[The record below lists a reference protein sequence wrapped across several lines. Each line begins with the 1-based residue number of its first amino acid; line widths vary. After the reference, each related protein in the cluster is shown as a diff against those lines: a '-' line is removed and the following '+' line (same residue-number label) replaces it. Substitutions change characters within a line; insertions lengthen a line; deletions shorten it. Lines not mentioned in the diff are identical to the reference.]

1 MSNLT
6 EQLWHSLAA
15 QLRSFIIG
23 RVGNPAAAEDVLQD
37 VFVKLHE
44 KLPNLRDADRIEAW
58 VWRITRNAL
67 ADHLRRQ
74 RPTEELP
81 PDLRDIEREPDLPDL
96 RPALRQFL
104 AALPVED
111 REALELTEFHGL
123 KQEELAARL
132 GLSLSGAKSR
142 VQRARARL
150 RAEFEACCRLD
161 FDQRGRVIECEARQP
176 AKGACA
182 CG

>member
-1 MSNLT
+1 MSNLS

-23 RVGNPAAAEDVLQD
+23 RVGNPTAAEDVLQE
-37 VFVKLHE
+37 VFLKLHE
-44 KLPNLRDADRIEAW
+44 KLPSLRDTDCIEAW

-67 ADHLRRQ
+67 ADHLRHA
-74 RPTEELP
+74 RPTEELSD
-81 PDLRDIEREPDLPDL
+81 DLRAQEREPDSLDL

-104 AALPVED
+104 AGLQPED
-111 REALELTEFHGL
+111 REALKLTDFDGL
-123 KQEELAARL
+123 KQAELATRL
-132 GLSLSGAKSR
+132 SLSLSGAKSR

-150 RAEFEACCRLD
+150 RTEFEACCRLD

>member
-6 EQLWHSLAA
+6 EQLWHTLAA

-23 RVGNPAAAEDVLQD
+23 RVGNPTVAEDVLQE
-37 VFVKLHE
+37 VFLKLHE
-44 KLPNLRDADRIEAW
+44 KLPGLRDADRIEAW
-58 VWRITRNAL
+58 VWRITRNTL
-67 ADHLRRQ
+67 ADHFRRA

-81 PDLRDIEREPDLPDL
+81 ADLRNADHEPDLPDL
-96 RPALRQFL
+96 RPTLRRFL
-104 AALPVED
+104 AALPPED

-123 KQEELAARL
+123 KQEELATRL

-176 AKGACA
+176 AKSECA

>member
-1 MSNLT
+1 MSTLT

-23 RVGNPAAAEDVLQD
+23 RIGNPAVAEDVLQD
-37 VFVKLHE
+37 VFLKLHE
-44 KLPNLRDADRIEAW
+44 KLPSLRETERIKAW

-81 PDLRDIEREPDLPDL
+81 ADLRDADGEPDLPDL

-104 AALPVED
+104 SALPAEN

-132 GLSLSGAKSR
+132 GLSVSGAKSR
-142 VQRARARL
+142 LQRARARL

-161 FDQRGRVIECEARQP
+161 FDQRGRIIECEAKQP
-176 AKGACA
+176 AKGACE

>member
-1 MSNLT
+1 MNTAT
-6 EQLWHSLAA
+6 ETLWHSLAA

-23 RVGNPAAAEDVLQD
+23 RVGNPTVAEDVLQE
-37 VFVKLHE
+37 VFLKLHE
-44 KLPNLRDADRIEAW
+44 KLPSLRDAERIEAW

-81 PDLRDIEREPDLPDL
+81 ADLHAADREPDLPDL

-104 AALPVED
+104 AALPPED

-123 KQEELAARL
+123 KQEELAERL
-132 GLSLSGAKSR
+132 GLTLSGAKSR

-176 AKGACA
+176 AKGSCA

>member
-23 RVGNPAAAEDVLQD
+23 RIGNPAVAEDVLQD
-37 VFVKLHE
+37 VFMKLHE
-44 KLPNLRDADRIEAW
+44 KLPSLREADRIEAW

-81 PDLRDIEREPDLPDL
+81 ADLRNADREPDLPDL

-104 AALPVED
+104 AALPPED

-176 AKGACA
+176 DKGACE